1 MDTSSA
7 KRRAARKAAVDLAT
21 DARTAAQDGAEKVQ
35 EAVAETTSQ
44 TVTEVVETVEA
55 KVDQAGD
62 GVKEL
67 TERAMEAARDYSDT
81 TSDAEAEAELR
92 LPEQTETLEAT
103 PETPAPAA
111 LEEKTAPAPQTPDMA
126 VETAT
131 ETTATVEATTTKATP
146 PSVSTDEVTAA
157 VAAAEAPYQST
168 MDGTDL
174 AALLCARLCHDLVS
188 PISAIGAALDVL
200 QDPSAED
207 MHGQALD
214 LIRKSAD
221 QGWAKLEFTRLAF
234 GAGGSAPGRIESGE
248 LRRVTEGMFNSEKL
262 AIDWNVEAVDT
273 EKGVARMLLNLCLLG
288 AEALPRGGTVNITSD
303 IDGTHFRIES
313 NGRRARLAPDVE
325 AALSGRTPEEGYD
338 ARSIQPFYTNELA
351 KRAGGKTTA
360 RVEDETVI
368 FEAIFPEKV

>member
-1 MDTSSA
+1 MDPASA
-7 KRRAARKAAVDLAT
+7 KRRAARKSAANAPTEVKTAELKASVTEVAENVTEVTT
-21 DARTAAQDGAEKVQ
+21 DAVQDTVAKVETGV
-35 EAVAETTSQ
+35 EAVKEAIAETT
-44 TVTEVVETVEA
+44 A
-55 KVDQAGD
+55 
-62 GVKEL
+62 
-67 TERAMEAARDYSDT
+67 RAPEYNDT
-81 TSDAEAEAELR
+81 TSDAEADAELR
-92 LPEQTETLEAT
+92 LPEHATTPDATTPAAAETPVVEVTTTTETVEVKA
-103 PETPAPAA
+103 PET
-111 LEEKTAPAPQTPDMA
+111 T
-126 VETAT
+126 T
-131 ETTATVEATTTKATP
+131 EVASAEIA
-146 PSVSTDEVTAA
+146 AA
-157 VAAAEAPYQST
+157 VAAAKEPYQST

-207 MHGQALD
+207 MHGQALE

-360 RVEDETVI
+360 RVEDEAVI